1 MGVRAQDAD
10 RQAAQDPGRHRV
22 AQGRIHRRQSGQGDV
37 PPELPLGYPQLL
49 QHQDA
54 GHGQGGRQVAHTA
67 GKGWRL
73 MLSTLP
79 RSRPLRYA
87 AATLALAAVGAVALV
102 MGGRTT
108 HVMSTRSAS
117 AAPVSAINGA
127 HASNGPD
134 ALLARTLHEV
144 SNKRLDAAASE
155 IDKVIGAYPNF
166 RLAHLI
172 KGDLLLA
179 RARPLAT
186 VGNAPGA
193 AHADLDDLRQEARA
207 RLARMQQPRPA
218 DRVPAYMVQMQSD
231 QRHALVVDTAR
242 STLYVFENRGGEATY
257 VTDYYVSIGKNGT
270 DKYRVGDNKT
280 PLGVYHVTGLLT
292 RQKLHA
298 TYGRAAELYGS
309 GALPISYPNE
319 WDRREGRNGYGIW
332 LHGVPFDTYS
342 RPPRASNGC
351 VALTNEDFAAVSRSV
366 QIGVTPVIIAD
377 SVDWV
382 APGALRAL
390 RTELAQRVEDW
401 RRDWESRDTDR
412 YLAHYSESFAA
423 GKTGYAQ
430 WAAQKHKVN
439 TGKTWIRVKL
449 DRTSIFLY
457 PGRDDLAVVSVDQD
471 YSSSNLT
478 NRMRKRQYWIKENG
492 EWRILHEG
500 AA

>member
-1 MGVRAQDAD
+1 M
-10 RQAAQDPGRHRV
+10 
-22 AQGRIHRRQSGQGDV
+22 
-37 PPELPLGYPQLL
+37 PPALL
-49 QHQDA
+49 
-54 GHGQGGRQVAHTA
+54 
-67 GKGWRL
+67 
-73 MLSTLP
+73 
-79 RSRPLRYA
+79 RSRPVRYA
-87 AATLALAAVGAVALV
+87 AATLAVAAVCAIALALGSRAGQGV
-102 MGGRTT
+102 
-108 HVMSTRSAS
+108 SAPSAS
-117 AAPVSAINGA
+117 AAPVPAINGTL
-127 HASNGPD
+127 ASNGPD
-134 ALLARTLHEV
+134 AQLARTLHEV

-193 AHADLDDLRQEARA
+193 ARGDLDDLREEARA
-207 RLARMQQPRPA
+207 RLARMQRPRPA
-218 DRVPAYMVQMQSD
+218 DRVPVYMVQMQSD

-242 STLYVFENRGGEATY
+242 STLYVFENRGGEASY

-280 PLGVYHVTGLLT
+280 PLGVYHVTGTLT
-292 RQKLHA
+292 RQKLNR
-298 TYGRAAELYGS
+298 TYGKMAEQYGA

-332 LHGVPFDTYS
+332 LHGVPSDTYS

-351 VALTNEDFAAVSRSV
+351 VALTNEDFAVVSRSV
-366 QIGVTPVIIAD
+366 QIGLTPVIIAD
-377 SVDWV
+377 GVDWV

-390 RTELAQRVEDW
+390 RTELAQRIEDW
-401 RRDWESRDTDR
+401 RRDWESRDTDS
-412 YLAHYSESFAA
+412 YLAHYSESFST
-423 GKTGYAQ
+423 GKTGYTQ

-439 TGKTWIRVKL
+439 AGKAWIRVKL

-457 PGRDDLAVVSVDQD
+457 PGREDLAVVSFDQD

-500 AA
+500 GA